1 MVLFHIVLSR
11 YVVLNYT
18 GECLFH
24 EICHNLKI
32 LNFRPTRILIHFS
45 FSNQFGKHGVSVAG
59 FQCSIFCIFYHND
72 LQIGNVNDP
81 FDLKKYLDEQVAN
94 AQSLDH
100 ELRYDPWIP
109 GCKLNFH
116 N

>member
-1 MVLFHIVLSR
+1 MEQDFNFTFFALSI
-11 YVVLNYT
+11 LNY
-18 GECLFH
+18 
-24 EICHNLKI
+24 
-32 LNFRPTRILIHFS
+32 
-45 FSNQFGKHGVSVAG
+45 
-59 FQCSIFCIFYHND
+59 

-109 GCKLNFH
+109 GCKLNFQ
-116 N
+116 NNNL